1 MSALPAEQPLELPA
15 SAEIYRLPPKV
26 ESPNPILEAE
36 PEAYQPPPDAV
47 LNRPEPK
54 KRRKAKGTGKKP
66 GRPPRAKPTTSEI
79 AGHVPADPQAVVATP
94 PHGSA
99 KPNIRFSRP
108 NVDTLMLVI
117 AGFALFAAGGASA
130 YFLTGV
136 GQ

>member
-36 PEAYQPPPDAV
+36 PEAYQPPPDVV
-47 LNRPEPK
+47 LNRPK
-54 KRRKAKGTGKKP
+54 QKRQRKAKGTGKKP
-66 GRPPRAKPTTSEI
+66 GRPKNP
-79 AGHVPADPQAVVATP
+79 VPQAEAPAVAQPLVATP

-99 KPNIRFSRP
+99 RPNIRFSRP
-108 NVDTLMLVI
+108 NVDTLILILV
-117 AGFALFAAGGASA
+117 GFGLFVAGGASA